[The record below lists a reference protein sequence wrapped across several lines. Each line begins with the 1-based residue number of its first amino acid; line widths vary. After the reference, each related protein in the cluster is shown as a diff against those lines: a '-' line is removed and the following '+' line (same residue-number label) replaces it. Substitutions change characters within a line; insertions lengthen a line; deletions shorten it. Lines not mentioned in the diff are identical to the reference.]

1 MRYLLALL
9 CLTIAWN
16 TSWAQNGQNTISS
29 NADSDP
35 KAKAILKQM
44 RDKYEGYPALEA
56 NFSINIKFPEEP
68 AEVQRINF
76 KKKGEA
82 YRVEMAGNT
91 VISDGKTLWIILER
105 NKEVQIN
112 DVPDPAD
119 DDVILSPASLF
130 SLYEKDEFAFYLVG
144 QTTENGKVVQKIEFK
159 PLKEDV
165 DYSKLRLTVE
175 KGSNEFV
182 SVIAFGKDGSRY
194 TVTADKIMANKS
206 LANSLFTFNKAD
218 YADYYVEDLRY

>member
-1 MRYLLALL
+1 MRYLMIIL
-9 CLTIAWN
+9 CLSIGLN
-16 TSWAQNGQNTISS
+16 TAWAQNGQNTLSS
-29 NADSDP
+29 STDSDP

-44 RDKYEGYPALEA
+44 RDKYEGYNSMEA
-56 NFSINIKFPEEP
+56 HFSIKIKFPEEP
-68 AEVQRINF
+68 AEVQKVNF

-91 VISDGKTLWIILER
+91 VISDGKTLWIVLER

-130 SLYEKDEFAFYLVG
+130 SLYEKDNFAFFLVG

-159 PLKEDV
+159 PLDQETE
-165 DYSKLRLTVE
+165 YSKLRLTLV

-182 SVIAFGKDGSRY
+182 SAIAFGKDGSRY
-194 TVTADKIMANKS
+194 TITVDKLTPNKTM
-206 LANSLFTFNKAD
+206 ANSLFTFNKTD